1 MSKSSD
7 TTESQESQQPQEITE
22 DLVKVIY
29 DLINDI
35 LFTFPEFKDGLNI
48 DLHNIKETRDDDSI
62 QTVYEHIK
70 TVFPERFFD
79 ILYKNEEMFAKDEI
93 NTEFLPGID
102 FKDLWKT
109 DISDTT
115 KDTIWKYLQI
125 ILFSVIGKINSQD
138 SFGDTAKLFEAI
150 NEDDLKN
157 KLEEA
162 MSNLQNMMDDGPID
176 VSGINLDQLPKPDD
190 IQGHISGLL
199 DGKLG
204 KLAKEIAAETAEEL
218 NIDAGDATSVNEVFQ
233 NLFKNPGKLMS
244 LVQNVGGKLDSK
256 IKSGEI
262 KESELMQEAGELL
275 GKMKDMPGMG
285 DIQSMLSK
293 MGMGGSGGGGGMG
306 DMSGLMANM
315 SKAMG
320 SNGSGGGGGM
330 GDMAEMMATMGGLMG
345 GGGGPRGGPRGG
357 PSGGPRGGPGGGPGG
372 GDMAEMMANMG
383 GLMGGGKLNM
393 GAMTNALNQ
402 NMKKAE
408 NREAMMQRANQKS
421 MQKKLEM
428 AQEQARIANLP
439 PVKPMTEDELEQLVF
454 SIEGEK
460 PEKSL
465 RTDIPVKSSNKKKK
479 KKGKK

>member
-7 TTESQESQQPQEITE
+7 NVDTQEPQEITE
-22 DLVKVIY
+22 ELVKVIY

-35 LFTFPEFKDGLNI
+35 LFTFPEFKEGLNI
-48 DLHNIKETRDDDSI
+48 DLHNIKETRDEDSI
-62 QTVYEHIK
+62 QTVFEHIK
-70 TVFPERFFD
+70 IVFPERFFD
-79 ILYKNEEMFAKDEI
+79 ILYKNEEMFVKDEI

-109 DISDTT
+109 DISDNT

-162 MSNLQNMMDDGPID
+162 MSNLQNMMDDSPID

-218 NIDAGDATSVNEVFQ
+218 NIDAENATSVNEVFQ

-293 MGMGGSGGGGGMG
+293 MGGGGGGGGGGGMG
-306 DMSGLMANM
+306 DMAEMMANM

-320 SNGSGGGGGM
+320 SNGQGGGGM

-345 GGGGPRGGPRGG
+345 GKGGGGGPR
-357 PSGGPRGGPGGGPGG
+357 GGGPGG

-402 NMKKAE
+402 NMKKVE
-408 NREAMMQRANQKS
+408 NKEAMMQRANQKS
-421 MQKKLEM
+421 IQKKLEM
-428 AQEQARIANLP
+428 AQEQARVANLP
-439 PVKPMTEDELEQLVF
+439 PVKPLTEDELEQMIF

-460 PEKSL
+460 PEKSM

>member
-7 TTESQESQQPQEITE
+7 NVDTQEPQEISE
-22 DLVKVIY
+22 ELVKVIY

-35 LFTFPEFKDGLNI
+35 LFTFPEFKDGLNL
-48 DLHNIKETRDDDSI
+48 DLHNIKETRDEDSI
-62 QTVYEHIK
+62 QNVYEHIK
-70 TVFPERFFD
+70 NVFPERFFD
-79 ILYKNEEMFAKDEI
+79 ILYKNEEMFVKDEI

-109 DISDTT
+109 DISDNT
-115 KDTIWKYLQI
+115 KETIWKYLQI
-125 ILFSVIGKINSQD
+125 ILFSVIGKVNSQD

-162 MSNLQNMMDDGPID
+162 MSNLQNMMEDGPID

-218 NIDAGDATSVNEVFQ
+218 NIDAENATSVNDVFQ

-293 MGMGGSGGGGGMG
+293 MGMGGPGGGGMG
-306 DMSGLMANM
+306 GAGGGLGDLGGLMANM
-315 SKAMG
+315 TRAMG
-320 SNGSGGGGGM
+320 SNGPGGGDTGGP
-330 GDMAEMMATMGGLMG
+330 DMAEMMGNMAKMMGG
-345 GGGGPRGGPRGG
+345 R
-357 PSGGPRGGPGGGPGG
+357 
-372 GDMAEMMANMG
+372 
-383 GLMGGGKLNM
+383 GGGKLNM

-402 NMKKAE
+402 NIKQAE
-408 NREAMMQRANQKS
+408 KREAMMNRANQKS

-428 AQEQARIANLP
+428 AQEQARLANLP
-439 PVKPMTEDELEQLVF
+439 PVKPLTEDELEQLVF

-460 PEKSL
+460 PEKSM

>member
-7 TTESQESQQPQEITE
+7 NVDTQEPQEITE
-22 DLVKVIY
+22 ELVKVIY

-35 LFTFPEFKDGLNI
+35 LFTFPEFKEGLNL
-48 DLHNIKETRDDDSI
+48 DLHNIKETRDEDSI
-62 QTVYEHIK
+62 QTVFEHIK
-70 TVFPERFFD
+70 KVFPERFFD
-79 ILYKNEEMFAKDEI
+79 ILYKNEEMFVKDEI

-109 DISDTT
+109 DISDNT

-162 MSNLQNMMDDGPID
+162 MSNLQNMMDDSPID

-218 NIDAGDATSVNEVFQ
+218 NIDAENATSVNEVFQ

-293 MGMGGSGGGGGMG
+293 MGGSGGGMG

-320 SNGSGGGGGM
+320 SNGQGGGGGM
-330 GDMAEMMATMGGLMG
+330 
-345 GGGGPRGGPRGG
+345 
-357 PSGGPRGGPGGGPGG
+357 

-421 MQKKLEM
+421 IQKKLEM
-428 AQEQARIANLP
+428 AQEQARLANLP
-439 PVKPMTEDELEQLVF
+439 PVKPLTEDELEQMIF

-460 PEKSL
+460 PEKSM

>member
-7 TTESQESQQPQEITE
+7 NVDTQEPQEITE
-22 DLVKVIY
+22 ELVKVIY

-35 LFTFPEFKDGLNI
+35 LFTFPEFKEGLNL
-48 DLHNIKETRDDDSI
+48 DLHNIKETRDEDSI
-62 QTVYEHIK
+62 QTVFEHIK
-70 TVFPERFFD
+70 KVFPERFFD
-79 ILYKNEEMFAKDEI
+79 ILYKNEEMFVKDEI

-109 DISDTT
+109 DISDNT

-162 MSNLQNMMDDGPID
+162 MSNLQNMMDDSPID

-218 NIDAGDATSVNEVFQ
+218 NIDAENATSVNEVFQ

-293 MGMGGSGGGGGMG
+293 MGMGGGGGSGGGGMG

-320 SNGSGGGGGM
+320 SNGQGGGGGM

-345 GGGGPRGGPRGG
+345 GGGGGGGPRGG
-357 PSGGPRGGPGGGPGG
+357 GPRGGGPGG

-421 MQKKLEM
+421 IQKKLEM
-428 AQEQARIANLP
+428 SQEQARIANLP
-439 PVKPMTEDELEQLVF
+439 PVKPLTEDELEQMIF

-460 PEKSL
+460 PEKSM

>member
-7 TTESQESQQPQEITE
+7 NVDTHKHETAQEPQEISE
-22 DLVKVIY
+22 ELVKVIY

-35 LFTFPEFKDGLNI
+35 LFTFPEFKDGLNL
-48 DLHNIKETRDDDSI
+48 DLHNIKETRDEDSI
-62 QTVYEHIK
+62 QNVYEHIK
-70 TVFPERFFD
+70 NVFPERFFD
-79 ILYKNEEMFAKDEI
+79 ILYKNEEMFVKDEI
-93 NTEFLPGID
+93 DTEFLPGID

-109 DISDTT
+109 DISDNT
-115 KDTIWKYLQI
+115 KETIWKYLQI
-125 ILFSVIGKINSQD
+125 ILFSVIGKVNSQD

-162 MSNLQNMMDDGPID
+162 MSNLQNMMEDGPID

-218 NIDAGDATSVNEVFQ
+218 NIDAENATSVNDVFQ

-293 MGMGGSGGGGGMG
+293 MGMGGPGEGGMG
-306 DMSGLMANM
+306 GAGGAGGGLGDLGGLMANM
-315 SKAMG
+315 TRAMG
-320 SNGSGGGGGM
+320 SNGPGGGDTGGP
-330 GDMAEMMATMGGLMG
+330 DMAEMMGNMAKMMGG
-345 GGGGPRGGPRGG
+345 R
-357 PSGGPRGGPGGGPGG
+357 
-372 GDMAEMMANMG
+372 
-383 GLMGGGKLNM
+383 GGGKLNM

-402 NMKKAE
+402 NIKQAE
-408 NREAMMQRANQKS
+408 KREAMMNRANQKS

-428 AQEQARIANLP
+428 AQEQARLANLP
-439 PVKPMTEDELEQLVF
+439 PVKPLTEDELEQLVF

-460 PEKSL
+460 PEKSM

>member
-7 TTESQESQQPQEITE
+7 DKETQQEPSEPQVITEEITE
-22 DLVKVIY
+22 EMVKVIY

-35 LFTFPEFKDGLNI
+35 LFTFPEFKEGLNL
-48 DLHNIKETRDDDSI
+48 DLHNIKETRDEDSI

-70 TVFPERFFD
+70 RVFPERFFD

-125 ILFSVIGKINSQD
+125 ILFSVIGKIDSQD

-162 MSNLQNMMDDGPID
+162 MNNLQNMMDDGPID

-293 MGMGGSGGGGGMG
+293 MGMGGGGRGGPGGGMG

-320 SNGSGGGGGM
+320 SNGSGGGGGGM

-345 GGGGPRGGPRGG
+345 GG
-357 PSGGPRGGPGGGPGG
+357 GGPRGGPGGGPGG

-421 MQKKLEM
+421 IQNKLEM
-428 AQEQARIANLP
+428 AQEQERIANLP
-439 PVKPMTEDELEQLVF
+439 PVKPMTEDELEQLIF

-460 PEKSL
+460 PEKSM
-465 RTDIPVKSSNKKKK
+465 RTNSPVKSSNKKKK
-479 KKGKK
+479 KKKGKK

>member
-35 LFTFPEFKDGLNI
+35 LFTFPEFKEGLNN
-48 DLHNIKETRDDDSI
+48 DLHNIKETRDEDSI
-62 QTVYEHIK
+62 QSVYEHIK

-79 ILYKNEEMFAKDEI
+79 ILYKNEEMFVKDEI

-125 ILFSVIGKINSQD
+125 ILFSVIGKVNSQD

-162 MSNLQNMMDDGPID
+162 MSNLQNMMDDSPID

-218 NIDAGDATSVNEVFQ
+218 NIDAENATSVNEVFQ

-262 KESELMQEAGELL
+262 KESELMQEAGDLL

-285 DIQSMLSK
+285 DIQSMLGK
-293 MGMGGSGGGGGMG
+293 MGMGGGGMG
-306 DMSGLMANM
+306 DIGGMMANM
-315 SKAMG
+315 SRAMG
-320 SNGSGGGGGM
+320 SNGPGGEAGGM
-330 GDMAEMMATMGGLMG
+330 DNMAEMMSMMGGLMG
-345 GGGGPRGGPRGG
+345 GGR
-357 PSGGPRGGPGGGPGG
+357 
-372 GDMAEMMANMG
+372 A
-383 GLMGGGKLNM
+383 GGKLNTA
-393 GAMTNALNQ
+393 AMTNALNQ
-402 NMKKAE
+402 NIKQAE
-408 NREAMMQRANQKS
+408 KREAMVNRANQKS
-421 MQKKLEM
+421 VQKKLEM
-428 AQEQARIANLP
+428 AQEQERIANLP
-439 PVKPMTEDELEQLVF
+439 PVKPLTEDELEQLIF

-460 PEKSL
+460 PEKSM
-465 RTDIPVKSSNKKKK
+465 RTNSPVKSSNKKKK

>member
-7 TTESQESQQPQEITE
+7 NVDTHKHETAQEPQEITE
-22 DLVKVIY
+22 ELVKVIY

-35 LFTFPEFKDGLNI
+35 LFTFPEFKDGLNL
-48 DLHNIKETRDDDSI
+48 DLHNIKETRDEDSI
-62 QTVYEHIK
+62 QNVYEYIK

-79 ILYKNEEMFAKDEI
+79 ILYKNEEMFVKDEI

-109 DISDTT
+109 DISDNT
-115 KDTIWKYLQI
+115 KETIWKYLQI
-125 ILFSVIGKINSQD
+125 ILFSVIGKVNSQD

-218 NIDAGDATSVNEVFQ
+218 NIDAENATSVNDVFQ

-293 MGMGGSGGGGGMG
+293 MGMGGPGGGGMG
-306 DMSGLMANM
+306 GMGGMGGAGGGLGDLGGLMANM
-315 SKAMG
+315 TRAMG
-320 SNGSGGGGGM
+320 SNGP
-330 GDMAEMMATMGGLMG
+330 GDGDT
-345 GGGGPRGGPRGG
+345 GGP
-357 PSGGPRGGPGGGPGG
+357 
-372 GDMAEMMANMG
+372 DMAEMMANMAKMMG
-383 GLMGGGKLNM
+383 GRGGGKLNM

-402 NMKKAE
+402 NIKQAE
-408 NREAMMQRANQKS
+408 KREAMMNRANQKS

-428 AQEQARIANLP
+428 AQEQARLANLP
-439 PVKPMTEDELEQLVF
+439 PVKPLTEDELEQLVF

-460 PEKSL
+460 PEKSM

>member
-7 TTESQESQQPQEITE
+7 NKETQQEPQEITE
-22 DLVKVIY
+22 EFVKVVY

-35 LFTFPEFKDGLNI
+35 LFTFPELKEGLNL

-62 QTVYEHIK
+62 QTVFEHIK
-70 TVFPERFFD
+70 KVFPERFFD
-79 ILYKNEEMFAKDEI
+79 ILYKNEEMFTKDEI

-109 DISDTT
+109 DISDNT

-125 ILFSVIGKINSQD
+125 ILFSVIGKVNSQD

-293 MGMGGSGGGGGMG
+293 MGMGGGGGGDMG
-306 DMSGLMANM
+306 DMAEMMANM
-315 SKAMG
+315 GGLMG
-320 SNGSGGGGGM
+320 GRGGGPGQGGPGQGGGM
-330 GDMAEMMATMGGLMG
+330 GDMAEMMAK
-345 GGGGPRGGPRGG
+345 
-357 PSGGPRGGPGGGPGG
+357 
-372 GDMAEMMANMG
+372 MG

-408 NREAMMQRANQKS
+408 NREAMMNRANQKS
-421 MQKKLEM
+421 VQKKLEM
-428 AQEQARIANLP
+428 AQEQSRLANLP
-439 PVKPMTEDELEQLVF
+439 PVKPLTEDELEQLIF

-460 PEKSL
+460 PEKSM

-479 KKGKK
+479 KKKGKK

>member
-7 TTESQESQQPQEITE
+7 NVDTHTHKHETAQNPQEITE
-22 DLVKVIY
+22 ELVKVIY

-35 LFTFPEFKDGLNI
+35 LFTFPEFKDGLNL
-48 DLHNIKETRDDDSI
+48 DLHNIKETRDEDSI
-62 QTVYEHIK
+62 QNVYEHIK

-79 ILYKNEEMFAKDEI
+79 ILYKNEEMFVKDEI

-109 DISDTT
+109 DISDNT
-115 KDTIWKYLQI
+115 KETIWKYLQI
-125 ILFSVIGKINSQD
+125 ILFSVIGKVNSQD

-218 NIDAGDATSVNEVFQ
+218 NIDAENATSVNDVFQ

-293 MGMGGSGGGGGMG
+293 MGMGGPGGGGMG
-306 DMSGLMANM
+306 GMGGAGGGLGDLGGLMANM
-315 SKAMG
+315 TRAMG
-320 SNGSGGGGGM
+320 SNGP
-330 GDMAEMMATMGGLMG
+330 GDGDT
-345 GGGGPRGGPRGG
+345 GGP
-357 PSGGPRGGPGGGPGG
+357 
-372 GDMAEMMANMG
+372 DMAEMMANMAKMMG
-383 GLMGGGKLNM
+383 GRGGGKLNM

-402 NMKKAE
+402 NIKQAE
-408 NREAMMQRANQKS
+408 KREAMMNRANQKS

-428 AQEQARIANLP
+428 AQEQARLANLP
-439 PVKPMTEDELEQLVF
+439 PVKPLTEDELEQLVF

-460 PEKSL
+460 PEKSM

>member
-1 MSKSSD
+1 MSKSNDGQKS
-7 TTESQESQQPQEITE
+7 EEILELE
-22 DLVKVIY
+22 DISEDFIKVIY

-35 LFTFPEFKDGLNI
+35 LFTFPEFKDGLNL
-48 DLHNIKETRDDDSI
+48 DLYNIKETRDEDSI
-62 QTVYEHIK
+62 KVVYKHIK

-79 ILYKNEEMFAKDEI
+79 ILYKNEEMFVKSEI

-109 DISDTT
+109 DISDNT
-115 KDTIWKYLQI
+115 KETIWKYLQI
-125 ILFSVIGKINSQD
+125 ILFSVIGKVNSQD

-162 MSNLQNMMDDGPID
+162 MNNLQNMMDDSPID
-176 VSGINLDQLPKPDD
+176 VSGINLDQLPNPDD

-218 NIDAGDATSVNEVFQ
+218 NIDAENATSVNDVFQ
-233 NLFKNPGKLMS
+233 NLFKNPGKLMN

-293 MGMGGSGGGGGMG
+293 MGMNGSGGSGGGMG
-306 DMSGLMANM
+306 DMSGILANM
-315 SKAMG
+315 SRAMG
-320 SNGSGGGGGM
+320 SRGQGGGEAGDGEAGGM
-330 GDMAEMMATMGGLMG
+330 DNMAEMMGN
-345 GGGGPRGGPRGG
+345 
-357 PSGGPRGGPGGGPGG
+357 
-372 GDMAEMMANMG
+372 MAKMMAG
-383 GLMGGGKLNM
+383 GRGGGKLNM

-402 NMKKAE
+402 NIKQAE
-408 NREAMMQRANQKS
+408 KREAMINRANQNS
-421 MQKKLEM
+421 MRRKLER
-428 AQEQARIANLP
+428 AQEQERIANLP
-439 PVKPMTEDELEQLVF
+439 PVKPLTENELEQLVF

-460 PEKSL
+460 PEKSM
-465 RTDIPVKSSNKKKK
+465 RNDNPGKSSTKKKK

>member
-7 TTESQESQQPQEITE
+7 NVDTQEPQEITE
-22 DLVKVIY
+22 ELVKVIY

-35 LFTFPEFKDGLNI
+35 LFTFPEFKDGLNL
-48 DLHNIKETRDDDSI
+48 DLHNIKETRDEDSI
-62 QTVYEHIK
+62 QNVYEHIK
-70 TVFPERFFD
+70 KVFPERFFD
-79 ILYKNEEMFAKDEI
+79 ILYKNEEMFVKDEI

-109 DISDTT
+109 DISDNT
-115 KDTIWKYLQI
+115 KETIWKYLQI
-125 ILFSVIGKINSQD
+125 ILFSVIGKVNSQD

-218 NIDAGDATSVNEVFQ
+218 NIDAENATSVNDVFQ

-293 MGMGGSGGGGGMG
+293 MGGSGGGMG

-320 SNGSGGGGGM
+320 SNGQGGGGGM
-330 GDMAEMMATMGGLMG
+330 
-345 GGGGPRGGPRGG
+345 
-357 PSGGPRGGPGGGPGG
+357 

-421 MQKKLEM
+421 IQKKLEM
-428 AQEQARIANLP
+428 AQEQARLANLP
-439 PVKPMTEDELEQLVF
+439 PVKPLTEDELEQMIF

-460 PEKSL
+460 PEKSM